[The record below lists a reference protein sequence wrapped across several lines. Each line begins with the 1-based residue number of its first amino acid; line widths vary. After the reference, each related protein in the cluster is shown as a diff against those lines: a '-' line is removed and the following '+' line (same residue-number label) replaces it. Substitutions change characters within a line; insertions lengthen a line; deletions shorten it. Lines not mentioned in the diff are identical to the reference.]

1 MGGAAFSPS
10 LSAPSPSSS
19 STQKPSHL
27 SDALLLASH
36 GDGGGGGDTFY
47 TLLSSADYRLRW
59 EINLLEGLFPP
70 LSLFLPFS
78 SRSFH
83 VVTPLIPAR

>member
-1 MGGAAFSPS
+1 MHFLEWAELHFLPP
-10 LSAPSPSSS
+10 LFQIP
-19 STQKPSHL
+19 TQKPSHL

-59 EINLLEGLFPP
+59 EINLLGGLFP
-70 LSLFLPFS
+70 LSPSFFPFLLALFML
-78 SRSFH
+78 
-83 VVTPLIPAR
+83 